1 VTSTS
6 GRSELAAANALVDDL
21 LARRVSTLDAA
32 RASHRLF
39 REACAHPAA
48 IQAELLAAMV
58 REAKDTHIGREL
70 DFASIDSIDAFR
82 ARVPIHTY
90 DALLPWIDR
99 VVAGEADVLFPGR
112 PTFFAQTSGT
122 TGKPKRVPFSSELP
136 REYATFLLPNWGAL
150 EADFPGS
157 FAGRQMIF
165 ARYIEGYAGDVPVGA
180 ANGYARHLH
189 EQVFFNARVPGAVY
203 DEPALA
209 VRYYAMFLYMLSQ
222 PLVWLAALNPSTL
235 LTFLDKLDAFGPQLA
250 SDLAAGTWTHGPAG
264 VDAVMRA
271 ADQPFAAAPD
281 TARRIEQSIARAG
294 RVDLEQVC
302 PELRVITLWRG
313 GNAKHYLKQVRGR
326 LPTCELRAE
335 VSGSSEAAL
344 MVPLDVE
351 TDGGVPSLF
360 STFFEFLPIEHEPGD
375 GVLHGIE
382 ELRPEQGY
390 RLIVTNRRGMYRLLM
405 EDVFYLERYIDRA
418 PVLRF
423 SHRHGLT
430 SSLTGEK
437 LTEWHVLEAMQ
448 AAGAATKLDV
458 LDFQLRPEWGEPPRY
473 VLLVELDPGHGA
485 LEPFLAAFEAKLAE
499 VNLEYAAKRSSQRL
513 APPQL
518 VVIPRGELKRW
529 LEGELAAAGRSDA
542 QAKIARLRRE
552 LLTLD
557 GGLARID
564 LR

>member
-1 VTSTS
+1 M
-6 GRSELAAANALVDDL
+6 LAAINALVDDVF
-21 LARRVSTLDAA
+21 AQRISPLDAS

-39 REACAHPAA
+39 REACAQPAA

-58 REAKDTHIGREL
+58 REARDTEIGREL
-70 DFASIDSIDAFR
+70 DFASIDSVETFR
-82 ARVPIHTY
+82 ARVPIHSYET
-90 DALLPWIDR
+90 LRPWIDR
-99 VVAGEADVLFPGR
+99 IVDGASDVLFPGR
-112 PTFFAQTSGT
+112 PMFFAQTSGT
-122 TGKPKRVPFSSELP
+122 TGKPKRVPYSTQVP
-136 REYATFLLPNWGAL
+136 REYASFLMPNWGAI
-150 EADFPGS
+150 EADIPGA

-165 ARYIEGYAGDVPVGA
+165 ARYIEGHEGDVPVGA
-180 ANGYARHLH
+180 ANGYVRHLH
-189 EQVFFNARVPGAVY
+189 EQWFCNARVPGAVY

-209 VRYYAMFLYMLSQ
+209 IRYYAMYLYMLSQ
-222 PLVWLAALNPSTL
+222 PLTWLAALNPSTL
-235 LTFLDKLDAFGPQLA
+235 LTFIDKLDAFGPQLA
-250 SDLAAGTWTHGPAG
+250 TDLAAGTWSHGPAG

-271 ADQPFAAAPD
+271 ADIPFVAAPERAQRIQD
-281 TARRIEQSIARAG
+281 SLARSG
-294 RVDLEQVC
+294 RVDLEHVC
-302 PELRVITLWRG
+302 PELRIITLWRG
-313 GNAKHYLKQVRGR
+313 GNAKHYLKQVRSR

-344 MVPLDVE
+344 MVPLDVD

-382 ELRPEQGY
+382 ELRPDQGY
-390 RLIVTNRRGMYRLLM
+390 RLIITNRRGMYRLLM

-448 AAGAATKLDV
+448 ASVAATKLDV

-473 VLLVELDPGHGA
+473 VLLVELEPGHGA

-499 VNLEYAAKRSSQRL
+499 INLEYAAKRSSQRL
-513 APPQL
+513 APPQI
-518 VVIPRGELKRW
+518 VVLPRGELKRW
-529 LEGELAAAGRSDA
+529 LERELAAAGRSDA

-552 LLTLD
+552 LLTDATDLP
-557 GGLARID
+557 RIE